1 MKSVFLATESIKY
14 TGASFT
20 TPFSTKEN
28 ADLFTDYRQKSGD
41 FDNSIFYRE
50 VALDTCYARV
60 YKDEAGYA
68 ISVLWCNPKDD
79 INTVT
84 DDSGLLFSTL
94 SWNIGEETI
103 QSVLDRGAALI
114 KDHLRLA
121 TGEGVFFTIL
131 QTFED
136 SGEIRPFPSTYTTE
150 AEAYSVLNHYS
161 KLYSGVYT
169 VVSGTLQTRDGVT
182 HMILESPF
190 PTRDG
195 ALLEFPI
202 VSRRS

>member
-28 ADLFTDYRQKSGD
+28 ADLFINYRQKSGD

-50 VALDTCYARV
+50 VDIDICYARV
-60 YKDEAGYA
+60 YRDSAGYA
-68 ISVLWCNPKDD
+68 ISVLWCNPKDIID
-79 INTVT
+79 SVT
-84 DDSGLLFSTL
+84 DEGDSLFATV
-94 SWNIGEETI
+94 SWNIGEESI
-103 QSVLDRGAALI
+103 ESVLDRGTALI
-114 KDHLRLA
+114 KDHLRLE
-121 TGEGVFFTIL
+121 TGEGVFFAIL

-136 SGEIRPFPSTYTTE
+136 SGEIQPFPFTYTTDK
-150 AEAYSVLNHYS
+150 EAYSVLNHYS
-161 KLYSGVYT
+161 TLYSGVYT

-182 HMILESPF
+182 HMLLEKPF

-195 ALLEFPI
+195 DLLEFPI
-202 VSRRS
+202 LSRRS